1 MSEKNEIAIIS
12 RSEIEKFT
20 KIGLTNDQIN
30 ILVKPT
36 PKKYLKTRKG
46 KGGQIWTYVSGG
58 YINKVLNLVF
68 GFDWDFNVLDHKFDL
83 NIGQAYVLG
92 RLTVRANNDGRSTTI
107 VKEQFGRVDIKFFKG
122 TKDPV
127 DLGN

>member
-68 GFDWDFNVLDHKFDL
+68 GFDWDCNVLDHKFDL
-83 NIGQAYVLG
+83 NI
-92 RLTVRANNDGRSTTI
+92 RSEERR
-107 VKEQFGRVDIKFFKG
+107 VGKECRDK
-122 TKDPV
+122 
-127 DLGN
+127 